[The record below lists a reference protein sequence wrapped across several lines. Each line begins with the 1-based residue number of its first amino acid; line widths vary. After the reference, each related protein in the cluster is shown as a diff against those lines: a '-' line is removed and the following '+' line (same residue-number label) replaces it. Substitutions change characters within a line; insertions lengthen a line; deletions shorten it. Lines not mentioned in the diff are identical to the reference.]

1 MSGGYLNKV
10 EMKDGQIVLYHRT
23 ANSKRPIYHMRIH
36 VRGMRDIHGKK
47 LTYWKSTTNESD
59 LEEAKR
65 VALNKFDELRMLA
78 KDNRPVIEISFSDLY
93 ALWWKEKK
101 IKLEATFA
109 AKGRT
114 GQTERVGWYEKQ
126 SRRYW
131 LAYFG
136 NKKIGE
142 INQAYV
148 NGYWTWRIAYWAMA
162 SEAEKKAY
170 PNYALKPSKK
180 TLDMEQSAL
189 REIFGW
195 GNANKVI
202 TYQPII
208 QNPYARQGIG
218 AKRRAS
224 FDESDWQRL
233 REYMR
238 LWVRGKGINDKRV
251 NSKHLYQRKLLQ
263 IYLHWL
269 ALTGMRTGEVLK
281 LRHRDVQIGHV
292 AALHSHRPN
301 RYFCKLDIENFFY
314 SIGRNRVARC
324 LRSISVKRSAQ
335 YAKWSCVKNPFQKPS
350 YALPYGFVQS
360 TSLAT
365 LALSQ
370 SALGSALRKAASHCN
385 VAVYV
390 DDITLSSNSITT
402 LNDIFEELV
411 PAFNEADLQEN
422 KQKRIQPC
430 EKMSVFNCSLTQN
443 STHVELDRIAEF
455 HQCNQAP
462 ASVEGFERYCRSVMK
477 GNQ

>member
-10 EMKDGQIVLYHRT
+10 EMKDGQIILYHRT

-36 VRGMRDIHGKK
+36 VRGMRDIHGNK

-65 VALNKFDELRMLA
+65 VALDKFDELRLLA
-78 KDNRPVIEISFSDLY
+78 KENRPVTEISFADLY
-93 ALWWKEKK
+93 ALWWKEKR

-126 SRRYW
+126 SKRYW

-136 NKKIGE
+136 NKKIGD

-162 SEAEKKAY
+162 SEAEKRAY
-170 PNYALKPSKK
+170 PNHALKPSKK

-224 FDESDWQRL
+224 FDEADWQRL

-238 LWVRGKGINDKRV
+238 VWVRGNGVNDKRV

-281 LRHRDVQIGHV
+281 LRHRDV
-292 AALHSHRPN
+292 
-301 RYFCKLDIENFFY
+301 
-314 SIGRNRVARC
+314 
-324 LRSISVKRSAQ
+324 
-335 YAKWSCVKNPFQKPS
+335 
-350 YALPYGFVQS
+350 
-360 TSLAT
+360 
-365 LALSQ
+365 
-370 SALGSALRKAASHCN
+370 
-385 VAVYV
+385 
-390 DDITLSSNSITT
+390 
-402 LNDIFEELV
+402 
-411 PAFNEADLQEN
+411 
-422 KQKRIQPC
+422 
-430 EKMSVFNCSLTQN
+430 
-443 STHVELDRIAEF
+443 RIAETELYSQPILRITVPKDTKTGTRIVSSQPELMTWYYVLVELTETDAKEHWLF
-455 HQCNQAP
+455 CDAEGKRN
-462 ASVEGFERYCRSVMK
+462 EGFFKTIPKLFEEAGVLHDADGERRSAYSLRHYYAETRLKELGTNARAFDIIGTNMGTGRQYLETHYVRK
-477 GNQ
+477 GIMQDEDALVTASGKRLQLKADPFEMQVALDGLDE

>member
-1 MSGGYLNKV
+1 MSVNFENYSYKFHL
-10 EMKDGQIVLYHRT
+10 
-23 ANSKRPIYHMRIH
+23 
-36 VRGMRDIHGKK
+36 HGKPVFAPSK
-47 LTYWKSTTNESD
+47 LGCQIG
-59 LEEAKR
+59 
-65 VALNKFDELRMLA
+65 
-78 KDNRPVIEISFSDLY
+78 KD
-93 ALWWKEKK
+93 
-101 IKLEATFA
+101 IK
-109 AKGRT
+109 
-114 GQTERVGWYEKQ
+114 ERVER
-126 SRRYW
+126 S
-131 LAYFG
+131 
-136 NKKIGE
+136 
-142 INQAYV
+142 YV
-148 NGYWTWRIAYWAMA
+148 
-162 SEAEKKAY
+162 
-170 PNYALKPSKK
+170 
-180 TLDMEQSAL
+180 
-189 REIFGW
+189 
-195 GNANKVI
+195 
-202 TYQPII
+202 
-208 QNPYARQGIG
+208 
-218 AKRRAS
+218 
-224 FDESDWQRL
+224 FDDFYYHFR
-233 REYMR
+233 
-238 LWVRGKGINDKRV
+238 KG
-251 NSKHLYQRKLLQ
+251 
-263 IYLHWL
+263 
-269 ALTGMRTGEVLK
+269 
-281 LRHRDVQIGHV
+281 GHV